1 MRYFWKFYISLNINI
16 YHSTQTAIK
25 INFNQGKICG
35 GRRKNPEHK
44 THNMNLKT
52 VGRSL
57 IVATFL
63 GISLSLSP
71 TPVWAK
77 ATATQQK
84 QNGTVKGTVT
94 DTKGEGMIGAVVQV
108 VGTNNSTYI
117 SDFNGKYELRNVEK
131 GATIR
136 VIMMGYK
143 CDDQV
148 WKGGEL
154 NFVMS
159 EESEMLDEV
168 VVTAMG
174 IMRKEKS
181 LTYATQMLKADELMK
196 TPDANLINS
205 LEGKVSGITITPSAG
220 GAGGASKIT
229 LRGNKSI
236 MGDNAPLIVVDGVPM
251 TNSIRGQIGDAATLT
266 SGSSAEGSDPLSMIN
281 PDDIESMNILKGA
294 NAAALYGSRAANGVV
309 MITTKK
315 GKEGK
320 LEVTFNSSTTF
331 DTPLLT
337 PELQNAYGGYRSG
350 NNTLLNNSW
359 GDRLS
364 GDGKHIYQYAA
375 DKQYFQTT
383 NADGTPHMLNAY
395 LRNYAN
401 DDIAAFYDMGVNT
414 TNSLSVSGG
423 TEKIQTYAS
432 YSNTHSIGMIDNN
445 RYNRNTF
452 AFRQTYKLW
461 DRITFGVNVNYNQA
475 KTKNRIGGGTLGNP
489 IYHLYTAPRDV
500 DMEYYKQNYSAK
512 GQWWS
517 SGNAEGNGT
526 QTWYEDMG
534 DGWMYEHR
542 DHVLLEGPMQQYAFQ
557 SPAINNPYWLRN
569 MNFGESD
576 EERFS
581 ASFNA
586 TVKIIE
592 GLNFQARVSIDHS
605 KYQDEGGRYAT
616 TWYDTEMYRYGTYYL
631 NNSRTNEI
639 YTDYMLSY
647 NKEFGKDWS
656 LSASAGY
663 VGHTIKGTSTNTY
676 IGNATDDM
684 TVGGVA
690 IGVPKSV
697 NMFEPSYGGAGVTS
711 KGTSS
716 NWDQAALVTAQV
728 GFKDVVFVD
737 ASYRQDWYRPFRQ
750 FAYLGTKESYGYFGV
765 GANAVLSDIIKLPKW
780 FTYAKYRLSYSEVG
794 NSIPNTLYNII
805 SVNNKNNTTN
815 VSSRNFFVPEPEK
828 TKSFETGLEMQFLR
842 DCLTFDVTYY
852 NSAMHNSYLEVA
864 GTNGKS
870 QPVNSG
876 IIRNQGVELT
886 LGYDWKIS
894 RNWRWKTSMNFS
906 YNHNEIEATSMD
918 KYGNHKDMATSFAEG
933 KIQLLYR
940 KGGAYGD
947 LYITDFTRYNSDVY
961 KYTVTE
967 EVIIDRIPT
976 MVEVTKYSSTPVT
989 DANGNVISELVN
1001 KAGDIYI
1008 TNGKPSLGGY
1018 VSVTDGGKLRVRDA
1032 SKKFQKFAGNVNSKY
1047 QLSWSN
1053 TFTYKDFS
1061 LYFLING
1068 RIGGKV
1074 VSLTE
1079 GYLDE
1084 IGASERTGA
1093 ARLNAE
1099 KNNIY
1104 TADDK
1109 LGMYLNDGRDLVAV
1123 EDYYTF
1129 VGSSYVGDYIYDA
1142 TNFRLRELSL
1152 GYTFRNLFG
1161 EYKNLSL
1168 SLVCRNLFFIYKDA
1182 PVDPDVSLS
1191 TANGLGGIDVFNYP
1205 SARSFGLNIKVN
1217 L

>member
-1 MRYFWKFYISLNINI
+1 MLAKSESY
-16 YHSTQTAIK
+16 QTK
-25 INFNQGKICG
+25 
-35 GRRKNPEHK
+35 KN
-44 THNMNLKT
+44 NMKLLKS

-57 IVATFL
+57 IAAAIMGIPLSFL
-63 GISLSLSP
+63 
-71 TPVWAK
+71 PVESWAS
-77 ATATQQK
+77 TAIVQQD
-84 QNGTVKGTVT
+84 QQYGTVKGTVMS
-94 DTKGEGMIGAVVQV
+94 DKGEEMIGAVVYV
-108 VGTNNSTYI
+108 VGTQNSAFVDFDGSYVLNNV
-117 SDFNGKYELRNVEK
+117 KK
-131 GATIR
+131 GSTIR
-136 VIMMGYK
+136 ATLMGFT
-143 CDDQV
+143 CEDQV
-148 WKGGEL
+148 WNGGAL
-154 NFVMS
+154 NFVMV
-159 EESEMLDEV
+159 EENNQLEEL

-181 LTYATQMLKADELMK
+181 LTYATQMIKADDLFK
-196 TPDANLINS
+196 APDANLINS

-236 MGDNAPLIVVDGVPM
+236 MGENAPLIVVDGVPM
-251 TNSIRGQIGDAATLT
+251 TNSIRGQVSDAANLT
-266 SGSSAEGSDPLSMIN
+266 YAGASEGGDPLSMIN
-281 PDDIESMNILKGA
+281 PDDIESMNVLKGA

-320 LEVTFNSSTTF
+320 MEVAFNSSTTF
-331 DTPLLT
+331 DTPFMT
-337 PELQNAYGGYRSG
+337 PELQNSYGGYRAAG
-350 NNTLLNNSW
+350 NGSVQYNSW

-364 GDGKHIYQYAA
+364 GDGKHIYQYVG
-375 DKQYFQTT
+375 DKQYFQQTDAEG
-383 NADGTPHMLNAY
+383 NPLYINSY
-395 LRNYAN
+395 LRNYAK
-401 DDIAAFYDMGVNT
+401 DDIAEFFDLGVNT
-414 TNSLSVSGG
+414 TNSVSVSGG
-423 TEKIQTYAS
+423 TEKIQTYVS
-432 YSNTHSIGMIDNN
+432 YSNTHSIGMIESN

-461 DRITFGVNVNYNQA
+461 DRITLGVNVNYNQA
-475 KTKNRIGGGTLGNP
+475 KTKNRVGGGTIGNP
-489 IYHLYTAPRDV
+489 LYHLYTTPRDV
-500 DMEYYKQNYSAK
+500 DMDYYKDNYRADGS
-512 GQWWS
+512 WWS
-517 SGNAEGNGT
+517 SGDAEGNGT
-526 QTWYEDMG
+526 QIYYVNEG
-534 DGWMYEHR
+534 GNYVQKRGHA
-542 DHVLLEGPMQQYAFQ
+542 LLEGPQQQYAFQ
-557 SPAINNPYWLRN
+557 GPMYNNPYWLTN
-569 MNFGESD
+569 MNQGETN

-586 TVKIIE
+586 TVNIIE
-592 GLNFQARVSIDHS
+592 GLNLQARVSIDHS
-605 KYQDEGGRYAT
+605 KFQSEGGTYAS
-616 TWYDTEMYRYGTYYL
+616 TWGPVDMYRYGTYYL

-647 NKEFGKDWS
+647 NKELNKDWTV
-656 LSASAGY
+656 SATAGY
-663 VGHTIKGTSTNTY
+663 VGHTIKGNNSNTY
-676 IGNATDDM
+676 IGNATVDV
-684 TVGGVA
+684 TLNGVYSTIPTA
-690 IGVPKSV
+690 I
-697 NMFEPSYGGAGVTS
+697 NMFEPSFGGPGVTT
-711 KGTSS
+711 KGKSS

-728 GFKDVVFVD
+728 GWKDVVFVD
-737 ASYRQDWYRPFRQ
+737 ASYRQDWYRPFKQ
-750 FAYLGTKESYGYFGV
+750 FSYLGTDESYGYFGV
-765 GANAVLSDIIKLPKW
+765 GANAILSDMIKLPKW

-794 NSIPNTLYNII
+794 NSIPNSLFNAASINHLLGTAG
-805 SVNNKNNTTN
+805 TT
-815 VSSRNFFVPEPEK
+815 SRNSFVPIPEK

-842 DCLTFDVTYY
+842 DCLTFDITYY
-852 NSAMHNSYLEVA
+852 NSAMHDSYLEIA

-876 IIRNQGVELT
+876 VIRNQGIET
-886 LGYDWKIS
+886 TIGYDWKI
-894 RNWRWKTSMNFS
+894 NKDWRWKTSVNFS
-906 YNHNEIEATSMD
+906 YNHNEIEETAKD
-918 KYGNHKDMATSFAEG
+918 KYGNSKDMATSFAEG

-947 LYITDFTRYNSDVY
+947 LYVTDFTRYKNDVY
-961 KYTVTE
+961 VEYRQEEIVDENNQVVMADVPYYNTE
-967 EVIIDRIPT
+967 G
-976 MVEVTKYSSTPVT
+976 
-989 DANGNVISELVN
+989 NGELYR
-1001 KAGDIYI
+1001 KAGDLYI

-1018 VSVTDGGKLRVRDA
+1018 VAVTDAGKLRVREA
-1032 SKKFQKFAGNVNSKY
+1032 NRKFQKFAGNVNSKY

-1084 IGASERTGA
+1084 IGASDRSGA

-1099 KNNIY
+1099 KKGIY
-1104 TADDK
+1104 TEDGR
-1109 LGMYLNDGRDLVAV
+1109 LGMYLNEGRDVVAV

-1129 VGSSYVGDYIYDA
+1129 VGGSDASSYIYDA

-1168 SLVCRNLFFIYKDA
+1168 SLVCRNLFFLYKDS

>member
-1 MRYFWKFYISLNINI
+1 MKLLRS
-16 YHSTQTAIK
+16 
-25 INFNQGKICG
+25 
-35 GRRKNPEHK
+35 
-44 THNMNLKT
+44 

-57 IVATFL
+57 VAAAFIGIPLSFL
-63 GISLSLSP
+63 P
-71 TPVWAK
+71 TESWAS
-77 ATATQQK
+77 TVVVQQDP
-84 QNGTVKGTVT
+84 QYGTVKGTVKS
-94 DTKGEGMIGAVVQV
+94 DKGEEMIGAVVYV
-108 VGTNNSTYI
+108 VGTQNSAFVDFDGSYILNNV
-117 SDFNGKYELRNVEK
+117 KK

-136 VIMMGYK
+136 ATLMGFT
-143 CDDQV
+143 CDDLV
-148 WKGGEL
+148 WNGGPL
-154 NFVMS
+154 NFVMI
-159 EESEMLDEV
+159 EENNQLEEL

-181 LTYATQMLKADELMK
+181 LTYATQMVKADDLFK
-196 TPDANLINS
+196 APDANLINS

-266 SGSSAEGSDPLSMIN
+266 SGSNTEGSDPLSMIN
-281 PDDIESMNILKGA
+281 PDDIESMNVLKGA

-320 LEVTFNSSTTF
+320 MEVTFNSSTTF
-331 DTPLLT
+331 DTPLIV
-337 PELQNAYGGYRSG
+337 PEMQNAYGGYRSG

-364 GDGKHIYQYAA
+364 GEGKHIYEYAA

-383 NADGTPHMLNAY
+383 NADGTPNMLKAY

-401 DDIAAFYDMGVNT
+401 DDIADFYDIGINT
-414 TNSLSVSGG
+414 TNSVSVSGG

-432 YSNTHSIGMIDNN
+432 YSNTHSIGMIDAN

-461 DRITFGVNVNYNQA
+461 DRITLGVNVNYNQA
-475 KTKNRIGGGTLGNP
+475 KTKNRVGGGTLGNP

-500 DMEYYKQNYSAK
+500 DMEYYKDNYSAD

-517 SGNAEGNGT
+517 SGNAEGQGT
-526 QTWYEDMG
+526 QNWYEDIG
-534 DGWMYEHR
+534 GLWLEHR
-542 DHVLLEGPMQQYAFQ
+542 DHALLKGPMQQYAFQ
-557 SPAINNPYWLRN
+557 SPAINNPYWLKN
-569 MNFGESD
+569 MNFGTSN

-586 TVKIIE
+586 TVKILE
-592 GLNFQARVSIDHS
+592 SLNFQARVSIDHS
-605 KYQDEGGRYAT
+605 KYQSEGGRYAT

-631 NNSRTNEI
+631 DNSRTNEI

-647 NKEFGKDWS
+647 NKEFGKDWTV
-656 LSASAGY
+656 SATAGY

-684 TVGGVA
+684 HRGGVA
-690 IGVPKSV
+690 VGIPTSV
-697 NMFEPSYGGAGVTS
+697 NMFEPRYGGAGVTGKS
-711 KGTSS
+711 TSS
-716 NWDQAALVTAQV
+716 NWDQAALVTGQV
-728 GFKDVVFVD
+728 GWKDFLFVD

-750 FAYLGTKESYGYFGV
+750 FSYLGTDESYGYFGV
-765 GANAVLSDIIKLPKW
+765 GANAILSDVIRLPEW

-794 NSIPNTLYNII
+794 NSIPNVLYN
-805 SVNNKNNTTN
+805 SVSLNNVLGTAGI
-815 VSSRNFFVPEPEK
+815 SSRNFFIPEPEK
-828 TKSFETGLEMQFLR
+828 TKSFETGLEMQFFN
-842 DCLTFDVTYY
+842 DCLNFDITYY
-852 NSAMHNSYLEVA
+852 NSAMHKSYLEVA

-876 IIRNQGVELT
+876 IIRNQGIELT
-886 LGYDWKIS
+886 VGYDWKIN
-894 RNWRWKTSMNFS
+894 RDWRWKTSANFS
-906 YNHNEIEATSMD
+906 YNHNEIEATSKD
-918 KYGNHKDMATSFAEG
+918 KWGNHKDMATSFAEG

-940 KGGAYGD
+940 KGGSYGD
-947 LYITDFTRYNSDVY
+947 LYITDLTRYNSDVY
-961 KYTVTE
+961 KYETTE
-967 EVIIDRIPT
+967 IVNIDRIPT
-976 MVEVTKYSSTPVT
+976 EVTVTKYSKEPVT
-989 DANGNVISELVN
+989 DENGNIISELVN
-1001 KAGDIYI
+1001 KKGDIYI

-1018 VSVTDGGKLRVRDA
+1018 IEVTDGGSLKARQKN
-1032 SKKFQKFAGNVNSKY
+1032 KKFQKFAGNVNSKY

-1074 VSLTE
+1074 ISLTE

-1084 IGASERTGA
+1084 IGASERSGA

-1099 KNNIY
+1099 KNGIKTN
-1104 TADDK
+1104 DGK
-1109 LGMYLNDGRDLVAV
+1109 LGMYINEGRDLVAV

-1129 VGSSYVGDYIYDA
+1129 VGTSYVGDYIYDA

-1161 EYKNLSL
+1161 EYKNLNISF
-1168 SLVCRNLFFIYKDA
+1168 VCRNLFFLYKDS